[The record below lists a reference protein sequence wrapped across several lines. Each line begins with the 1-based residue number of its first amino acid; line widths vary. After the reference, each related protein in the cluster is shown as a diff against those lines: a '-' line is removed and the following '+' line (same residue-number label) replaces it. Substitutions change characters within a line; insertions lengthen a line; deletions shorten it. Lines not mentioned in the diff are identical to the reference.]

1 VSLSPAEEGGVASHA
16 SQARSHVKALIHS
29 AATALLL
36 IAACVPRFA
45 SADSLCESCELQIGI
60 GETYHF
66 WGSTGG
72 VVIPITLNWS
82 DSRYELGLFRLS
94 RRQVLYS
101 ARYPDGRV
109 MADPYWGLSLS
120 RRWRIF
126 SRGPVKG
133 FFGFGISAKTEADE
147 LSITRLNFA
156 SQLGV
161 RFPLPGN
168 RVIAELTFRHWS
180 NGGIRLPNHGQDFV
194 TFTVRLN
201 SGLVGADR
209 PELAMH
215 GVANFKVALS
225 ADTAYDANLP

>member
-1 VSLSPAEEGGVASHA
+1 MSLVPRKPRVRVA
-16 SQARSHVKALIHS
+16 ALIHS
-29 AATALLL
+29 AAMALLL

-45 SADSLCESCELQIGI
+45 SAESLCESCELQVGI

-94 RRQVLYS
+94 RRQILYS
-101 ARYPDGRV
+101 PRYPDGRV

-126 SRGPVKG
+126 TRGPVKG
-133 FFGFGISAKTEADE
+133 FFGFGISAKTESDE
-147 LSITRLNFA
+147 LSITRLDFA

-201 SGLVGADR
+201 SGLFGPDK
-209 PELAMH
+209 PKLAT
-215 GVANFKVALS
+215 GRVVNFKVEPG
-225 ADTAYDANLP
+225 ADEANVGNLP

>member
-1 VSLSPAEEGGVASHA
+1 MLRKP
-16 SQARSHVKALIHS
+16 RSHVKALIHS
-29 AATALLL
+29 AATALL

-126 SRGPVKG
+126 SRGPV
-133 FFGFGISAKTEADE
+133 
-147 LSITRLNFA
+147 
-156 SQLGV
+156 
-161 RFPLPGN
+161 
-168 RVIAELTFRHWS
+168 
-180 NGGIRLPNHGQDFV
+180 
-194 TFTVRLN
+194 
-201 SGLVGADR
+201 
-209 PELAMH
+209 
-215 GVANFKVALS
+215 
-225 ADTAYDANLP
+225 

>member
-1 VSLSPAEEGGVASHA
+1 MLRKP
-16 SQARSHVKALIHS
+16 RSHVKALIHS

-60 GETYHF
+60 GETYQF

-126 SRGPVKG
+126 SRGPV
-133 FFGFGISAKTEADE
+133 
-147 LSITRLNFA
+147 
-156 SQLGV
+156 
-161 RFPLPGN
+161 
-168 RVIAELTFRHWS
+168 
-180 NGGIRLPNHGQDFV
+180 
-194 TFTVRLN
+194 
-201 SGLVGADR
+201 
-209 PELAMH
+209 
-215 GVANFKVALS
+215 
-225 ADTAYDANLP
+225 